1 MGCMVLQIPIALI
14 IPIAPISPINQHTS
28 LKKSSKILLFF
39 QKWNILLISRIFAKM
54 QNFQTLKNQ
63 LVAKW
68 IIIANYFVGKDIRKK
83 NGIPV
88 QNGLNR

>member
-14 IPIAPISPINQHTS
+14 IPIAPISPINQRTS

-54 QNFQTLKNQ
+54 QFFQTLKNQ
-63 LVAKW
+63 LVAK
-68 IIIANYFVGKDIRKK
+68 
-83 NGIPV
+83 
-88 QNGLNR
+88 

>member
-1 MGCMVLQIPIALI
+1 MGCMVLQIPLALI
-14 IPIAPISPINQHTS
+14 IPITPISPINQRTS

-68 IIIANYFVGKDIRKK
+68 IIIVNYFVGKDIRKK
-83 NGIPV
+83 NRIPV